1 MNSETVP
8 VPWYA
13 NLMLVVGVFLTVVM
27 ALLMSQLDRLQTR
40 LVPTVQ
46 VVAQATEPV
55 MTPTPLSA
63 IALAT
68 AVPASPSPL
77 PSGDESTTV
86 AGTAVPTIT
95 CGQPPVGWVAYI
107 VQAGDTLYALSIAT
121 GASID
126 QIVQVNC
133 LDAQLFVTGMQIFL
147 PTPPPRRIVCG
158 PPGWWVRYTVQPGD
172 TLSSLARS
180 RGTTISQ
187 IMNANC
193 MVSFQLY
200 WGRQIYLPPGGATA
214 VPTNTPLPPATK
226 EPRPTKTAVPPTST
240 ATPPPVATITPT
252 SLPATSTPTNTPV
265 PPTPTNT
272 PITPTP
278 TNTSVSPTP
287 TNTSISPTSTNTPVP
302 STPTNTPI
310 PPTSTNTPVPPST
323 STNTPVPSTPT
334 NTPVPP
340 TPTDPPTP

>member
-240 ATPPPVATITPT
+240 ATPPPVATIAPT
-252 SLPATSTPTNTPV
+252 SLPRRHPPPPIHRCHLHRPIRANNTHANEYIGITHRPIRYRPHQLIRRC
-265 PPTPTNT
+265 PPRQL
-272 PITPTP
+272 IHRY
-278 TNTSVSPTP
+278 
-287 TNTSISPTSTNTPVP
+287 
-302 STPTNTPI
+302 
-310 PPTSTNTPVPPST
+310 PPTSTNTSTAVPHQPIRRCRLHH
-323 STNTPVPSTPT
+323 
-334 NTPVPP
+334 
-340 TPTDPPTP
+340 